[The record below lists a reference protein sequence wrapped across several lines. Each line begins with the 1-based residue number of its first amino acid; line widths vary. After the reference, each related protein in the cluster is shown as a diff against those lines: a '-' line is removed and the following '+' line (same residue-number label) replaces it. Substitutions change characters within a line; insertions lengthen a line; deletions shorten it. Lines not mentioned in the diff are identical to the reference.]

1 MRAALFVD
9 GFNLYHAID
18 DFRNNRLKWLS
29 LWDLGVRIIN
39 RQSETL
45 VKATYFSAY
54 ANHLQASHPDVVQRH
69 KDYVAALEATG
80 VEVVLGTFK
89 RKPASCRSCGARWA
103 RHEEKET
110 DVNIAVQV
118 VAAAHRD
125 LFDVAYVLSADTDLA
140 PALREVRS
148 IVDGDGARTK
158 RIVAVFPPIAPGKRR
173 YVSSLQQS
181 SDASINLN
189 ESHLLA
195 CRLPDQLTGRDG
207 SSILCPAA
215 YK

>member
-18 DFRNNRLKWLS
+18 DFGDNRLKWLS

-45 VKATYFSAY
+45 VKATYFSAF
-54 ANHLQASHPDVVQRH
+54 ANHLQASRPDVVHRH
-69 KDYVAALEATG
+69 KVYVTALESTG
-80 VEVVLGTFK
+80 VETVLGTFK
-89 RKPASCRSCGARWA
+89 RKPATCRSCGARWF

-110 DVNIAVQV
+110 DVNIAVHV
-118 VAAAHRD
+118 VAAAYRD
-125 LFDVAYVLSADTDLA
+125 MFDVAYVISADTDLV

-148 IVDGDGARTK
+148 ILDEEGKRTK
-158 RIVAVFPPIAPGKRR
+158 RVVSVFPPIATGRQR
-173 YVSSLQQS
+173 YVSALQQS

-189 ESHLLA
+189 RGHLEA
-195 CRLPDQLTGRDG
+195 CRLPEMLTSADG
-207 SSILCPAA
+207 TTITCPSA
-215 YK
+215 YM